1 MASSILISRIS
12 QILGFLSTATRTKM
26 DFVIVKVY
34 KGSIL
39 SLIHTTLQSFL
50 ITHKKEGG
58 KGRTHTKN
66 HNGDQTFPIQ
76 VVSAWIITDGA
87 WQLCE
92 SVVWEQEVLKTLTAA
107 DLLVH
112 HLQVVLRDVQVNQLL
127 QLPQHLDAW
136 TETNTGNKYY
146 YPTDKFI
153 SRARIFNFKVKSDR
167 ISYWIRLR
175 LYLSDVNRLII
186 ADAAEVLAA
195 ELML

>member
-1 MASSILISRIS
+1 
-12 QILGFLSTATRTKM
+12 M

-34 KGSIL
+34 KSSIL

-58 KGRTHTKN
+58 KGRTQTTN

-76 VVSAWIITDGA
+76 VVNAWIITDGA

-92 SVVWEQEVLKTLTAA
+92 SVVWEQEILKTLTAA

-112 HLQVVLRDVQVNQLL
+112 HLQVVLRHVQVNQLL

-136 TETNTGNKYY
+136 TETNKGNKYY
-146 YPTDKFI
+146 YPTDKIYIQSMHFQ
-153 SRARIFNFKVKSDR
+153 F
-167 ISYWIRLR
+167 
-175 LYLSDVNRLII
+175 
-186 ADAAEVLAA
+186 
-195 ELML
+195 